1 MCSFTNNL
9 LTPLYSEESISQEL
23 VLQAMNL
30 GLSHYKGEEEE
41 RRRKEKTEAGKAE
54 AVQTPLAVAL
64 CLVFISLSKS
74 SFIPTCSLT
83 LGSHRISRGRH

>member
-23 VLQAMNL
+23 VVQAMNL

-41 RRRKEKTEAGKAE
+41 RRRKEKTAGKAE
-54 AVQTPLAVAL
+54 AVPFQTHPSQL
-64 CLVFISLSKS
+64 FS
-74 SFIPTCSLT
+74 IPDVS
-83 LGSHRISRGRH
+83 GPKASPRY

>member
-54 AVQTPLAVAL
+54 AVPFQANPSQL
-64 CLVFISLSKS
+64 FS
-74 SFIPTCSLT
+74 IPDVS
-83 LGSHRISRGRH
+83 GPKASPRY